1 MTDQRR
7 LDSALKG
14 PDQKFTPRSL
24 AKFLAFCLF
33 FSSLV
38 AALSENAL
46 GRILVRPAQ
55 QPSKAP
61 RDAGNKADDERETR
75 LLEPGKAIKRELAGA
90 DSHTYQ
96 IRLSAGQFVKVVV
109 EQQGIDVVA
118 QLSGPSGERIA
129 EFDGERR
136 SQGQELAPFVAET
149 DGACRLTVR
158 PKQKSAPAGGYE
170 IRIEE
175 LRDATGD
182 DYALHAARKLLQA
195 GLKLL
200 GAGKYE
206 EAARYLEDT
215 LEIRES
221 RLGPDHPDV
230 GQVINGLALIHYYKG
245 EYSKAEPLY
254 LRALAIREK
263 SLGPENPY
271 VADSLNGLGIL

>member
-1 MTDQRR
+1 MTDRSR
-7 LDSALKG
+7 PESTLNGSNRHRAS
-14 PDQKFTPRSL
+14 RSL
-24 AKFLAFCLF
+24 AKYLAFCLF
-33 FSSLV
+33 FSPLAV
-38 AALSENAL
+38 TLSENAL
-46 GRILVRPAQ
+46 GGALGRPAQ
-55 QPSKAP
+55 QPAQAP

-149 DGACRLTVR
+149 DGAYRLTVR

-182 DYALHAARKLLQA
+182 DYALHAARK
-195 GLKLL
+195 
-200 GAGKYE
+200 
-206 EAARYLEDT
+206 
-215 LEIRES
+215 
-221 RLGPDHPDV
+221 
-230 GQVINGLALIHYYKG
+230 
-245 EYSKAEPLY
+245 
-254 LRALAIREK
+254 
-263 SLGPENPY
+263 
-271 VADSLNGLGIL
+271 

>member
-1 MTDQRR
+1 MTNRSR
-7 LDSALKG
+7 TDSALNR
-14 PDQKFTPRSL
+14 PNRRFIPRSI
-24 AKFLAFCLF
+24 AKFLAFSLF
-33 FSSLV
+33 FSSLAV
-38 AALSENAL
+38 ALSEDAI
-46 GRILVRPAQ
+46 GYTVGRPAQ
-55 QPSKAP
+55 QSAQAP
-61 RDAGNKADDERETR
+61 RDAVAKADDEKESR

-96 IRLSAGQFVKVVV
+96 IRLSAGQFVKVIV

-129 EFDGERR
+129 EFNVESR

-149 DGACRLTVR
+149 EGVYRLTVR

-182 DYALHAARKLLQA
+182 DYALQAARKMLQE
-195 GLKLL
+195 GYKLL

-206 EAARYLEDT
+206 EAAQYFEGA

-230 GQVINGLALIHYYKG
+230 IQAINGLATFHYYKG
-245 EYSKAEPLY
+245 EYSKSEPLFQ
-254 LRALAIREK
+254 RALAIREK
-263 SLGPENPY
+263 SL
-271 VADSLNGLGIL
+271 SL